1 MSEPDQ
7 QSSNNKPVKV
17 GNQELFQ
24 APVDPNQLA
33 LDSESGIRQSKNS
46 SGFLMLLLGLIVV
59 AAGAFLVFS
68 KKGLNSPKISEADDL
83 GAGISQA
90 SGLRGHLVTR
100 WQGKAQYMLKIE
112 PLDPRDADGFSA
124 VAANPSGP
132 ISINIRLLDS
142 AGFALC
148 GKEIV
153 LRFDPARVRHSNMQL
168 PKKQSDAEK
177 LLAQQQEYVQRVSMQ
192 EKERESG
199 KDLFQN
205 IQASDGSVEALWAQG
220 DLPCSPDQYQRFDYW
235 DLSTNFPTLAEQD
248 LVLGRKPAEAAHAV
262 SAHEDDGSNDEQQT
276 DRGARG
282 VAKRRVAKKPPPA
295 YLMQGDDRATD
306 FDAARGLLVVGAS
319 TRFLIDRKSDEQMV
333 AAWADDDSLIHFT
346 CDPHAICSLRRAGS
360 ASVVPARMSE

>member
-1 MSEPDQ
+1 
-7 QSSNNKPVKV
+7 
-17 GNQELFQ
+17 
-24 APVDPNQLA
+24 
-33 LDSESGIRQSKNS
+33 
-46 SGFLMLLLGLIVV
+46 
-59 AAGAFLVFS
+59 
-68 KKGLNSPKISEADDL
+68 
-83 GAGISQA
+83 
-90 SGLRGHLVTR
+90 VTR

-153 LRFDPARVRHSNMQL
+153 LRFDPSRVRHSNLQL

-192 EKERESG
+192 EKERENG

-248 LVLGRKPAEAAHAV
+248 HVLGRKPAEAAHAV